1 MEEDKVTGLKR
12 VERLYEVACK
22 KWAEEEDMWIAYIAF
37 ERDNGRFE
45 NVKKVYS
52 RAVHALKDISG
63 FEEKYNLLQ
72 AQGHLWR
79 VCQSRRQLTGQERPH
94 GAEETRIL
102 RRCRANAS
110 CRKDA
115 DGAPLRRLSRLASHL
130 LLALRRLSVL
140 PLTPCCL
147 AHHHSLLLRR
157 RQRAYTPA
165 RRTRTPPAGAARR
178 PSSPAAPAP
187 PPGRADSKRH
197 VSHPH
202 PPRASAGS
210 S

>member
-1 MEEDKVTGLKR
+1 MRRSALANEVVIPMDEALWKECLQCEEKAMEEDKVTGLKR

-79 VCQSRRQLTGQERPH
+79 VCSTRRQLTGQERPH

-102 RRCRANAS
+102 RRCR
-110 CRKDA
+110 CQRLLQE
-115 DGAPLRRLSRLASHL
+115 GRQMGRLLRRLSRLASHL
-130 LLALRRLSVL
+130 LLTLR
-140 PLTPCCL
+140 
-147 AHHHSLLLRR
+147 
-157 RQRAYTPA
+157 
-165 RRTRTPPAGAARR
+165 
-178 PSSPAAPAP
+178 
-187 PPGRADSKRH
+187 
-197 VSHPH
+197 
-202 PPRASAGS
+202 
-210 S
+210 

>member
-1 MEEDKVTGLKR
+1 
-12 VERLYEVACK
+12 
-22 KWAEEEDMWIAYIAF
+22 MWIAYIAF

-79 VCQSRRQLTGQERPH
+79 VCSTRRQLTGQERPH

-102 RRCRANAS
+102 RRCR
-110 CRKDA
+110 CQRLLQE
-115 DGAPLRRLSRLASHL
+115 GRQMGRLLRRLSRLASHL

-147 AHHHSLLLRR
+147 AHHHSLLLVGASC
-157 RQRAYTPA
+157 AYHTCTKDA
-165 RRTRTPPAGAARR
+165 TPPAGAARR